1 MGSGPR
7 FGKRRWRRPDRM
19 MLEGPD
25 TVRRKD
31 LGVSEPMALE
41 AELVRRTSR
50 RQLEILMLSFFA
62 FAAVEGALVG
72 MLVRHPVVGAVAGVS
87 LAAACF
93 LVAREFGDAWFIRV
107 LKAKSVDGTRTV
119 RLASSEARSAGI
131 PPPRVLVS
139 PGDVPN
145 ALSFALRRR
154 WIVTTQAAEQLDELA
169 LEGMLAHEIVHLRD
183 GEATVASLFVA
194 LCAGPELVLR
204 GAGVLSAMSLPLWP
218 AALALRL
225 VRSLVTSRD
234 REHRADIAAALLTRY
249 PPGIEAALRAAGG
262 DGAGLPLLDPF
273 WFVARDGRATAD
285 TERRAAL
292 VAEM

>member
-1 MGSGPR
+1 MAGGPR

-41 AELVRRTSR
+41 PELARRTSR
-50 RQLEILMLSFFA
+50 RQLEILLLSFFVLA
-62 FAAVEGALVG
+62 GLEGALFG
-72 MLVRHPVVGAVAGVS
+72 LFIRHPVIGAVTGVS
-87 LAAACF
+87 LAAAYF
-93 LVAREFGDAWFIRV
+93 FVAREFGDAWFIRV
-107 LKAKSVDGTRTV
+107 LRAKPVDGTRTL
-119 RLASSEARSAGI
+119 RLAASEARSARI
-131 PPPRVLVS
+131 AAPNVLVS

-204 GAGVLSAMSLPLWP
+204 GAGVLPALSLPLWP
-218 AALALRL
+218 SLLALRL
-225 VRSLVTSRD
+225 VRPVVTSKD

-249 PPGIEAALRAAGG
+249 PPAIEGALRGAGG
-262 DGAGLPLLDPF
+262 GSAGLPLLDPF
-273 WFVARDGRATAD
+273 WFVGRGGDAVAE

>member
-1 MGSGPR
+1 MSSGPR
-7 FGKRRWRRPDRM
+7 FGKRRWRRPERM

-25 TVRRKD
+25 AVRRKD

-41 AELVRRTSR
+41 TELVRRTSR

-62 FAAVEGALVG
+62 FAALEGIVIG
-72 MLVRHPVVGAVAGVS
+72 FFVRHPVIGAATGVA
-87 LAAACF
+87 LAAAYF
-93 LVAREFGDAWFIRV
+93 LVTREFGDTWFVRI
-107 LKAKSVDGTRTV
+107 LKAKPVDGTRTL

-131 PPPRVLVS
+131 PAPRVLVS

-169 LEGMLAHEIVHLRD
+169 LEGVLAHEIVHLRD

-204 GAGVLSAMSLPLWP
+204 GAGVLPALSLPLWP
-218 AALALRL
+218 SAMLLRL
-225 VRSLVTSRD
+225 VRPLVTSRD
-234 REHRADIAAALLTRY
+234 REHRADIAGALLTRY

-262 DGAGLPLLDPF
+262 DSAGLPLLDPF
-273 WFVARDGRATAD
+273 WFVARDGRAAAE